1 MFLSF
6 AIQAIVR
13 VCLCNTITHKFLIAC
28 MFASNIAKLLVRYIS
43 TTLGRKADLCAAAA
57 AIFATPPAAAVRARC
72 AATADIFVD
81 QRGGV
86 TVPNSSLWLCVR
98 AKLHICLLIVC

>member
-1 MFLSF
+1 MQQSHGLL
-6 AIQAIVR
+6 A
-13 VCLCNTITHKFLIAC
+13 
-28 MFASNIAKLLVRYIS
+28 IAKLLVRYIS